1 MFTMRV
7 KLLTPA
13 FIAAALTL
21 GSCSTPKNISYF
33 QDVATGTVIDPAKQL
48 DIKVKPEDKLSIIV
62 TTQDPA
68 LSGLFNLVTVQNR
81 LGQTTGSTIQV
92 GNMGTG
98 GSGQT
103 AYYTVDRQGDIN
115 FPVLG
120 ELHIAGMNR
129 YEIAEH
135 IEKLLKEKN
144 LVKDPIVTVEF
155 ANTGISIIGEV
166 SSPGRYEFNKD
177 QLTII
182 DAIAMAGDLTI
193 SGERENILVMRKT
206 ADGKQEG
213 YRIDLT
219 DLQNLADSP
228 AYYLQQDDIIYVQ
241 PNNKKKRDTTPNVY
255 TPYTPAFW
263 VSMGSF
269 AITIATLILTLTK

>member
-33 QDVATGTVIDPAKQL
+33 QDVATGTVIDPARQL

-68 LSGLFNLVTVQNR
+68 LSGLFNLVTTPNR
-81 LGQTTGSTIQV
+81 IGQTTSATSQIGSASASS
-92 GNMGTG
+92 
-98 GSGQT
+98 SGQT
-103 AYYTVDRQGDIN
+103 AYYTVDRQGNIN

-135 IEKLLKEKN
+135 IEKLLQEKN

-206 ADGKQEG
+206 AEGKQEG

-241 PNNKKKRDTTPNVY
+241 PNNKKKRDTTPNGN